1 MAKVSIRKMND
12 EDWKTVMEIYQE
24 GIASGNATFQ
34 MEPPEWQ
41 EWDSSHLRECRYV
54 ACVEN
59 SVVGWAALSPYSRR
73 NAYRGVAELSIYVGS
88 GYQGSGVGKA
98 LLSELVRG
106 SEKAGFWTLLAG
118 IFPENQASIAL
129 HLGLGFREVGCREKV
144 GEMQGVWRDV
154 LIFERRSRTVCY

>member
-12 EDWKTVMEIYQE
+12 EDWNAVREIYQE
-24 GIASGNATFQ
+24 GIATGNATFQ
-34 MEPPEWQ
+34 MAPPEWQ
-41 EWDSSHLRECRYV
+41 EWDSGHLRECRYV

-59 SVVGWAALSPYSRR
+59 NVAGWAALSPYSRR

-98 LLSELVRG
+98 LLTELVRG

-129 HLGLGFREVGCREKV
+129 HLSLGFREVGCREKV
-144 GEMQGVWRDV
+144 GEMHGVWRDV
-154 LIFERRSRTVCY
+154 LIYERRSRAVCY